1 MWDALGANIGYDTKL
16 SDAYK
21 PDNKRNYDYEKERI
35 DTEIESYK
43 FRNMSSLNN
52 LFLGLAKYAEQQENL
67 AETTDAKN
75 MWKRIKADANIMY
88 KKIQQADEQ
97 PKQ

>member
-1 MWDALGANIGYDTKL
+1 MDT
-16 SDAYK
+16 
-21 PDNKRNYDYEKERI
+21 NK
-35 DTEIESYK
+35 TEADIESYK

-52 LFLGLAKYAEQQENL
+52 LFLGTAKYAEQQANL
-67 AETTDAKN
+67 AVVGSDEQK
-75 MWKRIKADANIMY
+75 MWKRVKADANIIY